1 MRKNI
6 LLLTLILGLAS
17 SGVLAA
23 CSEPEEE
30 TYDSNLD
37 EVFTDEELDGEIEPP
52 ETDFENDTSTYEDTD
67 EESDSPYTEE
77 ELEADS
83 EAPSTDPDDY
93 DSNGQYVPSDGPSD
107 NAEDYDAEG
116 NYSPIEDMTQ
126 DEIEAE
132 LESMLEDSL
141 GQ

>member
-6 LLLTLILGLAS
+6 LLLALISGLS
-17 SGVLAA
+17 LSGILAA

-37 EVFTDEELDGEIEPP
+37 EIFGDVEPP
-52 ETDFENDTSTYEDTD
+52 DTDFDSDISTYEDTE

-93 DSNGQYVPSDGPSD
+93 DSNSQYVPSDGLSD

-132 LESMLEDSL
+132 LESMLEDSI

>member
-23 CSEPEEE
+23 CSEPEE

-37 EVFTDEELDGEIEPP
+37 EIFGDMELDGNVETPA
-52 ETDFENDTSTYEDTD
+52 TDFENDTSTY

-77 ELEADS
+77 ELEADP
-83 EAPSTDPDDY
+83 EAPSTNPDDY

-116 NYSPIEDMTQ
+116 DYSPIEDMTQ